1 MLCTYCDLPG
11 ANLVVAVAISN
22 SGPGWAQHAH
32 ASCAAARGV
41 KALDERLPVER
52 DADAAGRPA

>member
-1 MLCTYCDLPG
+1 M
-11 ANLVVAVAISN
+11 AVATSN

-41 KALDERLPVER
+41 KALDERLPAER
-52 DADAAGRPA
+52 AQAPEGRLS